1 MNSLKHP
8 HILLIGRSSFNFVR
22 QHHYYLHCSDSLV
35 LRSIYLGRV
44 FVDLRLQLWP
54 VCPGRLLHHG
64 LRVVRL
70 LHLLVLFPSVV
81 APFVHLG
88 VADAQGLRQAPD
100 VFRLPVRVLL
110 ILILQR
116 VDLFRVEAPPNQLF
130 GLRLLLAVF
139 VVETGEF

>member
-1 MNSLKHP
+1 M
-8 HILLIGRSSFNFVR
+8 
-22 QHHYYLHCSDSLV
+22 YSLV
-35 LRSIYLGRV
+35 LIAVFFGRV
-44 FVDLRLQLWP
+44 FVDLRLQLWHACRP
-54 VCPGRLLHHG
+54 ARLLHHD
-64 LRVVRL
+64 LRVVLL
-70 LHLLVLFPSVV
+70 LHLVLLPSIV

-116 VDLFRVEAPPNQLF
+116 VDLLRVEAPPNQLF